1 MTDVT
6 QILAQLDER
15 HPAAGEQLFAIVY
28 DELRRLAAA
37 KLAHEKPGQTLQATA
52 LVHEA
57 YLRLVGE
64 TPLPPREGPGEGKE
78 HEIPRG
84 HAARWNGRNHF
95 FAAAAEAMRRILVD
109 AARRKAALKHGG
121 ERGRE
126 SLSECGV
133 ATEAPPT
140 EVVAVHEALD
150 RLTDQDAVAGELVKL
165 HYFGG
170 FSLEDAAEL
179 LGVSRATA
187 YRRWTYARTW
197 LRAALEDDRGG

>member
-1 MTDVT
+1 MNDVT

-15 HPAAGEQLFAIVY
+15 HPTAAEHLFALVY

-57 YLRLVGE
+57 YVRLVGAE
-64 TPLPPREGPGEGKE
+64 QPQN
-78 HEIPRG
+78 
-84 HAARWNGRNHF
+84 WNSRNHF
-95 FAAAAEAMRRILVD
+95 FAAAAESMRRILVD

-121 ERGRE
+121 DHGRQT
-126 SLSECGV
+126 LSDSEI
-133 ATEAPPT
+133 ATAAPPD
-140 EVVAVHEALD
+140 EVLAVHEALD
-150 RLTDQDAVAGELVKL
+150 RLTAEDTVAGELVKL

-170 FSLEDAAEL
+170 FALEEAADL
-179 LGVSRATA
+179 LGISRATA

-197 LRAALEDDRGG
+197 LRAAFEDEPPTPSPPGRGPG